1 MPRVGG
7 IGRKNKKKK
16 VTTEVTAEGGAAA
29 VGEVPDAEAQSKK
42 RTRQSRKKAPPP
54 PAPLQPPA
62 CRHFLQVLDY
72 SRVVWASAAALENAS
87 FVLELAEERHKR
99 QIAKGVA
106 TLERLRRKL
115 REKPSYRSAKW
126 TRDWLLTLDE
136 LEAEEIKLDG
146 ELQLR
151 LDEVEACKRTLA
163 RQEESFVELRRE
175 WEAWHEYEKARMER
189 RLEEKQHESDGS
201 SPDSDSDSDSDE
213 LLTLDELVGKCVVD
227 FDRKEHA
234 GPS

>member
-213 LLTLDELVGKCVVD
+213 LLTLDELMGKCVVD

>member
-62 CRHFLQVLDY
+62 CTTFEQVKDY
-72 SRVVWASAAALENAS
+72 SRMVRASAAALENAS
-87 FVLELAEERHKR
+87 FVLELAEERYRR
-99 QIAKGVA
+99 QLAKGVA
-106 TLERLRRKL
+106 TVERLRKL
-115 REKPSYRSAKW
+115 REKPGERSAKW
-126 TRDWLLTLDE
+126 TSGWERTLNE
-136 LEAEEIKLDG
+136 LEKEEIKLDG
-146 ELQLR
+146 ERQLR
-151 LDEVEACKRTLA
+151 QYEVVACKCTLA
-163 RQEESFVELRRE
+163 RQEERIVELRQE

-189 RLEEKQHESDGS
+189 RLEEKQRESDGS

>member
-1 MPRVGG
+1 MVLRVTG
-7 IGRKNKKKK
+7 
-16 VTTEVTAEGGAAA
+16 
-29 VGEVPDAEAQSKK
+29 
-42 RTRQSRKKAPPP
+42 
-54 PAPLQPPA
+54 
-62 CRHFLQVLDY
+62 
-72 SRVVWASAAALENAS
+72 VWE
-87 FVLELAEERHKR
+87 
-99 QIAKGVA
+99 
-106 TLERLRRKL
+106 
-115 REKPSYRSAKW
+115 
-126 TRDWLLTLDE
+126 LTLDK

-151 LDEVEACKRTLA
+151 LDEVAVCERTLA

-189 RLEEKQHESDGS
+189 RLEEKQRESDGS

-213 LLTLDELVGKCVVD
+213 LLTLDELMGKCVVD

>member
-62 CRHFLQVLDY
+62 CTTFEQVKEHSL
-72 SRVVWASAAALENAS
+72 VVRASAAALENAS
-87 FVLELAEERHKR
+87 FVLELAEERYRR
-99 QIAKGVA
+99 QLAKGVA
-106 TLERLRRKL
+106 TVERLRKL
-115 REKPSYRSAKW
+115 LEKPGLRSAKW
-126 TRDWLLTLDE
+126 TRGWEQTLNE
-136 LEAEEIKLDG
+136 LEKEEMKLDG

-189 RLEEKQHESDGS
+189 RLEELQRESDGS
-201 SPDSDSDSDSDE
+201 SPDSD
-213 LLTLDELVGKCVVD
+213 TLRLGL
-227 FDRKEHA
+227 RLRLRRAAHS
-234 GPS
+234 G

>member
-1 MPRVGG
+1 MPKVSG
-7 IGRKNKKKK
+7 IGRKKKKKK

-29 VGEVPDAEAQSKK
+29 VGEVPDAEAQSTK

-54 PAPLQPPA
+54 PAPLQQPA
-62 CRHFLQVLDY
+62 CTTFEQVKEHSL
-72 SRVVWASAAALENAS
+72 VVRASAAALENAS
-87 FVLELAEERHKR
+87 FVLELAEERHRR
-99 QIAKGVA
+99 QLAKGVA
-106 TLERLRRKL
+106 TVERLRKL

-126 TRDWLLTLDE
+126 MRDWLLTLDE

-213 LLTLDELVGKCVVD
+213 LLTLDELMGKCVVD
-227 FDRKEHA
+227 FDGEAHT